1 MAIKLRVN
9 QTSSLTYNEMDR
21 NFSSFFYS
29 ASVDTNVN
37 LLRLWYTGSTSL
49 NTSFGDNYGPRYV
62 DVDLNPTA
70 GSTPTLFVGGVND
83 GDIQY
88 REGSNLGGSGD
99 FNYSST
105 GLGIGTSVAHTKLHV
120 VTGKAQKAILRLQS
134 DNFQNL
140 NKVAAIQFYES
151 STPIGEIGR
160 TKPGT
165 DTNIY
170 ITSNQPGSGIRFNPS
185 NTGINAMTGVGLGI
199 GTYTPTQALH
209 VVGNSYIEGNIGIG
223 TQVNTSIPISI
234 LQSTQLQSPINTKED
249 IAKFKIIPIGGEDSL
264 NITAVR
270 TSAGTDWQTVGMR
283 IQQQVDDSYKGYI
296 QFSGTGN
303 TDGISIGT
311 GTADTALGAAYNTV
325 SERLRISGI
334 GNVGIGTTTPAQRL
348 TVSGSISGS
357 GDLTIQRDIIGG
369 GSINIE
375 GGATIQG
382 ISEVVTS
389 QNSTLVINP
398 QGLVQKIFAAPVPIG
413 GIILW
418 SGLIANIPVGW
429 ALCDGNYGT
438 PNLTNR
444 FVVGANFDNTIN
456 GSATATTT
464 ITGPA
469 TKTGGITLY
478 TPTGTITIDKL
489 TAPMVPQHTHIFLG
503 DDNIYGNNAVPT
515 DADKDKRGNIKA
527 TIGGY
532 DADSGNGGN
541 RAEFYTGINQKG
553 VRVDNIQGT
562 TPTSPT
568 GTFTGTAAGITP
580 PYYALAYIMYIG
592 S

>member
-9 QTSSLTYNEMDR
+9 QTSALTYNEMDR

-29 ASVDTNVN
+29 ASVDTSVN

-49 NTSFGDNYGPRYV
+49 NTSFGDDYGPRYI

-70 GSTPTLFVGGVND
+70 GANPTLFVGGAND

-88 REGSNLGGSGD
+88 KEGSNLGATGD
-99 FNYSST
+99 FNYSTT
-105 GLGIGTSVAHTKLHV
+105 GLGIGTSVAQSKLHV
-120 VTGKAQKAILRLQS
+120 VTGKTQKAILRLQS
-134 DNFQNL
+134 TNFGNL
-140 NKVAAIQFYES
+140 NKVSYVEFYES
-151 STPIGEIGR
+151 ATPIGEIGR
-160 TKPGT
+160 TKPGN

-185 NTGINAMTGVGLGI
+185 GTGVNAMTGTGLGI
-199 GTYTPTQALH
+199 GTYAPTQALH

-223 TQVNTSIPISI
+223 TQVNTSIPVNI
-234 LQSTQLQSPINTKED
+234 LQNIQLQSPINTKED
-249 IAKFKIIPIGGEDSL
+249 IAKFKIVPIGGEDSL

-270 TSAGTDWQTVGMR
+270 TSVGTDWQTVGMR
-283 IQQQVDDSYKGYI
+283 IQQQVDSSYKGYI

-311 GTADTALGAAYNTV
+311 GTADTGLGAAYNTV
-325 SERLRISGI
+325 SERLRISSI

-357 GDLTIQRDIIGG
+357 GDLTIQGDIIGG
-369 GSINIE
+369 GSININ

-382 ISEVVTS
+382 ISEVATS
-389 QNSTLVINP
+389 QNSTLIINP
-398 QGLVQKIFAAPVPIG
+398 QGLVQKIEAAPVPIG

-418 SGLIANIPVGW
+418 SGLIANIPIGW
-429 ALCDGNYGT
+429 VLCDGNYGT

-444 FVVGANFDNTIN
+444 FVVGANFDNTVD
-456 GSATATTT
+456 GSTTTTTT
-464 ITGPA
+464 ITGTA

-478 TPTGTITIDKL
+478 TPTGTITINKL
-489 TAPMVPQHTHIFLG
+489 TAPMIPQHTHIFLG
-503 DDNIYGNNAVPT
+503 DDNIYGNGAITSNA
-515 DADKDKRGNIKA
+515 DRDKRGDFKA

-541 RAEFYTGINQKG
+541 RAEFYTGINQTG
-553 VRVDNIQGT
+553 VRVNNIQGT
-562 TPTSPT
+562 DPTPPT

>member
-29 ASVDTNVN
+29 ASVDTSVN

-49 NTSFGDNYGPRYV
+49 NISSGDNYGPRYV
-62 DVDLNPTA
+62 DVNLNPTGGA
-70 GSTPTLFVGGVND
+70 TPTLFVAGAND

-88 REGSNLGGSGD
+88 RQGNNLGAAGD
-99 FNYSST
+99 FNYST
-105 GLGIGTSVAHTKLHV
+105 IGLGIGTSVAQRKIHV
-120 VTGKAQKAILRLQS
+120 ATGKFEKAILRLQS
-134 DNFQNL
+134 DNKPNL
-140 NKVAAIQFYES
+140 NKVSYVEFYES
-151 STPIGEIGR
+151 ATPIGEIGR

-185 NTGINAMTGVGLGI
+185 NTGINAMTGTGLGI
-199 GTYTPTQALH
+199 GTYNPTQALH

-223 TQVNTSIPISI
+223 TTVDTNIPVNI
-234 LQSTQLQSPINTKED
+234 LQNTQLQSPNNTKED

-270 TSAGTDWQTVGMR
+270 TSTGTDWRSVGMR
-283 IQQQVDDSYKGYI
+283 IQQQVDNSYKGYL

-303 TDGISIGT
+303 KDGISIGT
-311 GTADTALGAAYNTV
+311 GTADTDLGAAYNTV
-325 SERLRISGI
+325 SERLRINSS
-334 GNVGIGTTTPAQRL
+334 GNVGIGTTTPGQRL

-357 GDLTIQRDIIGG
+357 GDLTIQGDIIGG
-369 GSINIE
+369 GSININ

-382 ISEVVTS
+382 ISEVSTS
-389 QNSTLVINP
+389 ENSTLIINP
-398 QGLVQKIFAAPVPIG
+398 QGLIQKIEAAPVPIG

-418 SGLIANIPVGW
+418 SGLTTNIPVGW

-438 PNLTNR
+438 PNLTNK
-444 FVVGANFDNTIN
+444 FIVGANSSSIVD
-456 GSATATTT
+456 GSNTATTT
-464 ITGPA
+464 ITGTA

-515 DADKDKRGNIKA
+515 DADKNKRGDFKA

-541 RAEFYTGINQKG
+541 RAEFYTGINQTG
-553 VRVDNIQGT
+553 VRVNNIQGT

>member
-9 QTSSLTYNEMDR
+9 QTSALTYNEMDR

-29 ASVDTNVN
+29 ASVDTSVN

-49 NTSFGDNYGPRYV
+49 NTSFGDDYGPRYI

-70 GSTPTLFVGGVND
+70 GVNPTLFVGGAND

-88 REGSNLGGSGD
+88 KEGSNLGGTGN
-99 FNYSST
+99 FNYSTT

-120 VTGKAQKAILRLQS
+120 ATGKTQKAILRLQS

-140 NKVAAIQFYES
+140 NKVSYVEFYEL

-160 TKPGT
+160 TKPGN

-185 NTGINAMTGVGLGI
+185 GTGTNAMTGTGLGI
-199 GTYTPTQALH
+199 GTYSPTQPLH
-209 VVGNSYIEGNIGIG
+209 VVGNSYIEGNVGIG
-223 TQVNTSIPISI
+223 TQVNASIPVNI
-234 LQSTQLQSPINTKED
+234 LQNIQLQSPIDTKED

-270 TSAGTDWQTVGMR
+270 TSVGTDWQTVGMR
-283 IQQQVDDSYKGYI
+283 IQQQVDSSYKGYL

-303 TDGISIGT
+303 RDGISIGT

-325 SERLRISGI
+325 SERFRINSS
-334 GNVGIGTTTPAQRL
+334 GNVGIGTTTPGQRL

-357 GDLTIQRDIIGG
+357 ADLTIQGDIIGG
-369 GSINIE
+369 GSININ

-382 ISEVVTS
+382 ISEVATS
-389 QNSTLVINP
+389 ENSTLVINP
-398 QGLVQKIFAAPVPIG
+398 QGLIQKIEAAPVPIG

-418 SGLIANIPVGW
+418 SGLITNIPIGW
-429 ALCDGNYGT
+429 VLCDGNYGT

-444 FVVGANFDNTIN
+444 FVVGANFDNTVD
-456 GSATATTT
+456 GSTTTTTT
-464 ITGPA
+464 ITGTA
-469 TKTGGITLY
+469 TKTGGSK
-478 TPTGTITIDKL
+478 D
-489 TAPMVPQHTHIFLG
+489 AVVVAHTHTVETAGAHAHEVQVSDNGWPDGSG
-503 DDNIYGNNAVPT
+503 DRNDNYYWMDEFRSPDETGDHVTSTAGAHTHTVNSA
-515 DADKDKRGNIKA
+515 GE
-527 TIGGY
+527 
-532 DADSGNGGN
+532 SGTNKN
-541 RAEFYTGINQKG
+541 L
-553 VRVDNIQGT
+553 
-562 TPTSPT
+562 
-568 GTFTGTAAGITP
+568 P

>member
-29 ASVDTNVN
+29 ASVDPSVN

-49 NTSFGDNYGPRYV
+49 NTAFGDNYGSRYI
-62 DVDLNPTA
+62 DVDLNPPT
-70 GSTPTLFVGGVND
+70 GVNPTLFVAGTND

-88 REGSNLGGSGD
+88 KVDSNLGTSGD
-99 FNYSST
+99 FNYST
-105 GLGIGTSVAHTKLHV
+105 IGLGIGTSVAQRKLHV
-120 VTGKAQKAILRLQS
+120 VTSKTQKAILQLRS
-134 DNFQNL
+134 GNFNNL
-140 NKVAAIQFYES
+140 NKVSYVEFYES
-151 STPIGEIGR
+151 TTPIGEIGR

-170 ITSNQPGSGIRFNPS
+170 ITSNQPGSGIRFKPS
-185 NTGINAMTGVGLGI
+185 NTGINAMTGTGLGI
-199 GTYTPTQALH
+199 GTYNPTQALH

-223 TQVNTSIPISI
+223 TTVDTSIPISI
-234 LQSTQLQSPINTKED
+234 LQNTQLQSPNNTKED

-270 TSAGTDWQTVGMR
+270 TSAGTDWRTVGMR

-311 GTADTALGAAYNTV
+311 GTADTDLGAAYNTV
-325 SERLRISGI
+325 SERLRISST

-357 GDLTIQRDIIGG
+357 ADLTIQGDIIGG
-369 GSINIE
+369 GSININ

-382 ISEVVTS
+382 ITEIVTS
-389 QNSTLVINP
+389 ENSTLIINP
-398 QGLVQKIFAAPVPIG
+398 QGLIQKIFAAPVPLG

-418 SGLIANIPVGW
+418 SGLIANIPIGW
-429 ALCDGNYGT
+429 ALCNGNFGT

-444 FVVGANFDNTIN
+444 FVIGADFDNTVDDAN
-456 GSATATTT
+456 TSTTSI
-464 ITGPA
+464 ITGTV
-469 TKTGGITLY
+469 TKTGGTS
-478 TPTGTITIDKL
+478 T
-489 TAPMVPQHTHIFLG
+489 HTH
-503 DDNIYGNNAVPT
+503 T
-515 DADKDKRGNIKA
+515 
-527 TIGGY
+527 
-532 DADSGNGGN
+532 
-541 RAEFYTGINQKG
+541 
-553 VRVDNIQGT
+553 IQGT
-562 TPTSPT
+562 ALSTNQLPSHQHEYQDAYFAENGGYKPAGNILGSGDSDGDNGYIYRARNGGASASPLSSGQMPLT
-568 GTFTGTAAGITP
+568 EPKGSGNTHTHGIDLSITLP